1 MSYPGDSSLSKEIRT
16 RILDTL
22 LQTLDLAEA
31 SKKVEALLGCDFM
44 LQLDPLFEPA
54 RTLQE
59 RIQGSEGEVG
69 VEDLRAEAE
78 ALAGDQELSSE
89 DEAVANSEPAAH
101 SVEDAPDE
109 MAAEDDTEQE
119 TESGAEAAMGTDP
132 RETAEFRAI
141 AHLAPGI
148 SGIDAEDLLST
159 EGASPSMIASS
170 EAEEPL
176 TIDEVNEA
184 AAEDDETEDD
194 EADDYE
200 GPDDEEPDDEEPTLA
215 TPRDSRLTSTEG
227 QRVQSFLDE
236 GQAALEDGNPQKA
249 IDTWSRI
256 FLIDGDNEEATARIE
271 KAQLVKAEQERQLE
285 ELFAEAET
293 FLEEDKPDEALVL
306 LEKIIGLAPD
316 HLAAAEMITE
326 LKDEEPSEEPASI
339 EEPEPDSEE
348 SDEAGA
354 LQAVAVPPVPMLP
367 THGPPPVE
375 APPAPAPP
383 VQRPF
388 LSSNLRLILIGSG
401 VLLLVALGAW
411 MLSNNWSRLFPNSD
425 SEPVVV
431 RLPPDRMA
439 RLTALYDNGSVD
451 QAIAALEKV
460 QPNDPDYERAQLLLT
475 EWQDSKAGDNEEE
488 VDDAAL
494 DESRLA
500 TRQTI
505 LDQAREAYAAE
516 EYLNAAR
523 LFARASALGPLEGAQ
538 ADLFEDAKRQL
549 EPIAQMIDLY
559 TQREYKLALPSM
571 WRYFEEHPENRDIR
585 LLLVNS
591 HYNLAVRSLRGGQPE
606 AAEALLDEAIKLDL
620 GDANAQRLFLF
631 AKTYRVISRDLL
643 YDIFVD
649 NLEPRS

>member
-1 MSYPGDSSLSKEIRT
+1 
-16 RILDTL
+16 
-22 LQTLDLAEA
+22 
-31 SKKVEALLGCDFM
+31 
-44 LQLDPLFEPA
+44 
-54 RTLQE
+54 
-59 RIQGSEGEVG
+59 
-69 VEDLRAEAE
+69 
-78 ALAGDQELSSE
+78 
-89 DEAVANSEPAAH
+89 
-101 SVEDAPDE
+101 
-109 MAAEDDTEQE
+109 
-119 TESGAEAAMGTDP
+119 
-132 RETAEFRAI
+132 
-141 AHLAPGI
+141 
-148 SGIDAEDLLST
+148 
-159 EGASPSMIASS
+159 
-170 EAEEPL
+170 
-176 TIDEVNEA
+176 
-184 AAEDDETEDD
+184 
-194 EADDYE
+194 
-200 GPDDEEPDDEEPTLA
+200 
-215 TPRDSRLTSTEG
+215 
-227 QRVQSFLDE
+227 VQSFLDE
-236 GQAALEDGNPQKA
+236 GLAALEEGNPQRA

-306 LEKIIGLAPD
+306 LEKIVGLAPD
-316 HLAAAEMITE
+316 HLAATEMIAE
-326 LKDEEPSEEPASI
+326 LKDEEPS

-354 LQAVAVPPVPMLP
+354 LQAGALQEDAAQAVSVPPIPMLP

-375 APPAPAPP
+375 APTAPAPP
-383 VQRPF
+383 VRRPF

-431 RLPPDRMA
+431 RLPPDRIA
-439 RLTALYDNGSVD
+439 RLTALYDKGSVD

-460 QPNDPDYERAQLLLT
+460 QPDDPDYERAQLLLT
-475 EWQDSKAGDNEEE
+475 EWQDSRAGDNEEE
-488 VDDAAL
+488 VDDATL

-505 LDQAREAYAAE
+505 LDQAREAYAAD

-523 LFARASALGPLEGAQ
+523 LFARASALGPLEGGQ

-620 GDANAQRLFLF
+620 GDANALRLFLF

>member
-31 SKKVEALLGCDFM
+31 SKKVEALLGCDFI

-59 RIQGSEGEVG
+59 RIQGPEEEQDFG
-69 VEDLRAEAE
+69 DLRTEAE
-78 ALAGDQELSSE
+78 TMADAEVDSAE
-89 DEAVANSEPAAH
+89 DEVVAGSEPG
-101 SVEDAPDE
+101 
-109 MAAEDDTEQE
+109 EQ
-119 TESGAEAAMGTDP
+119 ADLAD
-132 RETAEFRAI
+132 TAEF
-141 AHLAPGI
+141 PVT
-148 SGIDAEDLLST
+148 DAEDLLST
-159 EGASPSMIASS
+159 EGVSPSMIASS

-184 AAEDDETEDD
+184 AAEDD

-306 LEKIIGLAPD
+306 LEKIVGLAPD
-316 HLAAAEMITE
+316 HLAAAEMIAE

-354 LQAVAVPPVPMLP
+354 LQADAAQAVSVPPVPMLP
-367 THGPPPVE
+367 TLGPPPVE
-375 APPAPAPP
+375 APTAPP
-383 VQRPF
+383 PRVQRPF

-439 RLTALYDNGSVD
+439 RLTALYDKGSVD

-475 EWQDSKAGDNEEE
+475 EWQDSRAGDNEEE

-606 AAEALLDEAIKLDL
+606 AAAALLDEAIKLDL